1 MSRLRIR
8 DCRSGLGRPVSGCGG
23 QGRSGPGWL
32 ALVLALLMSS
42 SLPAQEADY
51 LLAYRDYQTA
61 FETGNVSA
69 ALRHGEAAWRG
80 ADAALGDH
88 PTTAVLAYNYA
99 RLAFPFPAT
108 AERAEEA
115 YLRALALSNRGIGG
129 LDQRDVQIGLAE
141 VRLIMQKDARTQ
153 SGELTRLL
161 RDRQEAAV
169 PASDLSAHAWKT
181 LASEHLR
188 QGLWTT
194 AAQYADISASEA
206 ASLTPPDR
214 DVLIDAFMFGAMA
227 RLSEPVA
234 TRPATRVAEA
244 VERLDRTIAMYPPQT
259 SIDSFDKRLAMALVW
274 RASVEVMQRS
284 GKGSEIGDL
293 SKLTEVIPMGAP
305 DRPENCPEL
314 AEVLVQTPISFPTGG
329 VQQGDVG
336 AVLFGLDLNA
346 SGVERVVVLAEP
358 QGGLF
363 GAEVTRVVKTWQLK
377 ATVPPGCDRNWVTF
391 AFFAKP

>member
-8 DCRSGLGRPVSGCGG
+8 DCRSGPGVSR
-23 QGRSGPGWL
+23 QGDSGL
-32 ALVLALLMSS
+32 LRLALLLGLFFAT
-42 SLPAQEADY
+42 SLVAQEADY
-51 LLAYRDYQTA
+51 LQAYRNYQTA
-61 FETGNVSA
+61 FETGNVAA
-69 ALRHGEAAWRG
+69 ALTHGEAAWRG

-115 YLRALALSNRGIGG
+115 YQRALDLSSRGIGE
-129 LDQRDVQIGLAE
+129 LDQRDVRIGLAE
-141 VRLIMQKDARTQ
+141 VRLIMQKDVRNA
-153 SGELTRLL
+153 SGDLTRLL
-161 RDRQEAAV
+161 RDRQEAGT
-169 PASDLSAHAWKT
+169 PPSDLSAHAWKT
-181 LASEHLR
+181 LSSEHLR

-194 AAQYADISASEA
+194 AAQYADIAASEA
-206 ASLTPPDR
+206 AALTPPDR

-234 TRPATRVAEA
+234 SRPPSRLAEA
-244 VERLDRTIAMYPPQT
+244 IERLNSTIAMYPPQS

-284 GKGSEIGDL
+284 GKGEQIGDL
-293 SKLTEVIPMGAP
+293 SKLTEVIPMAATN
-305 DRPENCPEL
+305 RPENCPEL

-336 AVLFGLDLNA
+336 AVLFGLDLND
-346 SGVERVVVLAEP
+346 SGVERVVVLGEP

-363 GAEVTRVVKTWQLK
+363 GAEVTRVVKTWKLK
-377 ATVPPGCDRNWVTF
+377 AAVPPGCEHNWVTF

>member
-1 MSRLRIR
+1 M
-8 DCRSGLGRPVSGCGG
+8 GLL
-23 QGRSGPGWL
+23 L
-32 ALVLALLMSS
+32 ALFLAA
-42 SLPAQEADY
+42 SLPVNLSAQDADY
-51 LLAYRDYQTA
+51 LQAYRDYQTA
-61 FETGNVSA
+61 FETGNVAA
-69 ALRHGEAAWRG
+69 ALTHGEAAWRG

-108 AERAEEA
+108 AERAEQA
-115 YLRALALSNRGIGG
+115 YQRALALTRRGIGG
-129 LDQRDVQIGLAE
+129 LDARDVEIGLAE
-141 VRLIMQKDARTQ
+141 VRLIMQKDARAA
-153 SGELTRLL
+153 SGDLTRLL

-214 DVLIDAFMFGAMA
+214 DVLIDAYMFGAMA
-227 RLSEPVA
+227 RLSEPAVS
-234 TRPATRVAEA
+234 RPASRITEA
-244 VERLDRTIAMYPPQT
+244 VERLDRTIAMYPAQT

-284 GKGSEIGDL
+284 GKGGQIGDL
-293 SKLTEVIPMGAP
+293 SKLTEVIPMAAV

-346 SGVERVVVLAEP
+346 AGVERVVILGEP

-377 ATVPPGCDRNWVTF
+377 AAVPPGCDRNWVTF